1 MSNYPLYDI
10 PYLVRDPNVFYMSQ
24 KRHEIEVRNQAIV
37 DDYFIAR
44 DRGLSARE
52 ARKQVAAKNEIQRIR
67 VDYCLR
73 WYYQEAVRRKR
84 YDFLIKFPYDVHC
97 DGELQCHP
105 HHHQRVPVSATRRY
119 VCSHPNQDNRDLRRL
134 EETLTKMSYFSRGHH
149 GVISGSS
156 RGQYDKSN
164 IFHLTLLNLNYY
176 GKSNCGCRWYRI
188 HPRRP

>member
-1 MSNYPLYDI
+1 MVAARIVLGTLSGDGPVMVAFLKRRKEHTMSNYPLYDI

-24 KRHEIEVRNQAIV
+24 KRHEIEVRDQAIV

-84 YDFLIKFPYDVHC
+84 YDFLIKFPPAKEHIV
-97 DGELQCHP
+97 
-105 HHHQRVPVSATRRY
+105 
-119 VCSHPNQDNRDLRRL
+119 
-134 EETLTKMSYFSRGHH
+134 
-149 GVISGSS
+149 
-156 RGQYDKSN
+156 QY
-164 IFHLTLLNLNYY
+164 
-176 GKSNCGCRWYRI
+176 
-188 HPRRP
+188 